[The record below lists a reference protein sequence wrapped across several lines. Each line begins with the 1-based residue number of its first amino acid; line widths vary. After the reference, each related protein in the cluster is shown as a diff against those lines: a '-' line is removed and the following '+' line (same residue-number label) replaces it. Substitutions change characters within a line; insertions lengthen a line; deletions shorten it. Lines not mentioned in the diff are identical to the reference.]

1 MKHKSAGGRGP
12 VVVVK
17 PRSRCVQPDCN
28 ESGMVRC
35 PVHLDLRCPLHF
47 HKHSLSCRVA
57 PRLPRPMP
65 SPSSQPSA
73 PARDVVLVGAGA
85 RIRRKLG

>member
-17 PRSRCVQPDCN
+17 PRPRCVDPDCK

-35 PVHLDLRCPLHF
+35 PIHLDLRCPLHF
-47 HKHSLSCRVA
+47 HRHSLGCRVA
-57 PRLPRPMP
+57 PRQPTMPVPDTRP
-65 SPSSQPSA
+65 SLRSNE
-73 PARDVVLVGAGA
+73 VVVVGSGA
-85 RIRRKLG
+85 RLRRKPV